1 MEILKKPIVKD
12 VITNITYLLLVT
24 LYFVCF
30 NTQLL
35 SIDSTLLIRYINI
48 SSMVFLGISI
58 IMFEVGFRNDK
69 SKIFFNGIEFFT
81 LAIFTLLIKHM
92 PKVLGNTMKDYT
104 QIGIYAFVTYYILKS
119 AIMYTKM
126 KHDQVQAMSDIKDI
140 VKEEPTKKATKRK
153 NIKVEEGI

>member
-12 VITNITYLLLVT
+12 VITNITYLLLVA
-24 LYFVCF
+24 LYFICF

-35 SIDSTLLIRYINI
+35 SIDSTLLIRYIDI

-58 IMFEVGFRNDK
+58 IMFEVGYRKDK
-69 SKIFFNGIEFFT
+69 SKIFVNGVEFFV

-92 PKVLGNTMKDYT
+92 PKVLGNTVKDYN
-104 QIGIYAFVTYYILKS
+104 QVGIYTFIAYYILKS

-126 KHDQVQAMSDIKDI
+126 RHDQLKELSDIKDI
-140 VKEEPTKKATKRK
+140 VKEEPTKKVTKRK
-153 NIKVEEGI
+153 NIKI